1 MRRSPL
7 AAATIA
13 WILRRLKDIAEIGS
27 DIRRTAITDLPDG
40 ELGVVT
46 RPAQGADMT

>member
-1 MRRSPL
+1 LASHLGRDSDMRRSPL

-27 DIRRTAITDLPDG
+27 DIRRTAIYRF
-40 ELGVVT
+40 T
-46 RPAQGADMT
+46 RW